1 MDAAQYLQDQIRPP
15 YYTRFRIE
23 PLAFI
28 TMNHLDFLQGNIIKY
43 VCRYDDKNGARRPR
57 RRPALPRRTH
67 QQNANGGRPEC
78 SGNTITIISPC

>member
-43 VCRYDDKNGARRPR
+43 VCRYDGMKARRY
-57 RRPALPRRTH
+57 LDELINRT
-67 QQNANGGRPEC
+67 QTEEGRNAAATR
-78 SGNTITIISPC
+78 

>member
-43 VCRYDDKNGARRPR
+43 VCRYDGKNGAED
-57 RRPALPRRTH
+57 LM
-67 QQNANGGRPEC
+67 
-78 SGNTITIISPC
+78 

>member
-43 VCRYDDKNGARRPR
+43 VCRYDGKNGAEDLMKARRY
-57 RRPALPRRTH
+57 LDELITRT
-67 QQNANGGRPEC
+67 QTEDGRNAAATR
-78 SGNTITIISPC
+78 

>member
-1 MDAAQYLQDQIRPP
+1 MDATLSRQDPIKPP

-43 VCRYDDKNGARRPR
+43 ICRYDGKNGVEDLMKARRYLDELI
-57 RRPALPRRTH
+57 ART
-67 QQNANGGRPEC
+67 QLEEGRNATETR
-78 SGNTITIISPC
+78 

>member
-28 TMNHLDFLQGNIIKY
+28 TMNHLDFARNIKY
-43 VCRYDDKNGARRPR
+43 VCRYDGRNGAK
-57 RRPALPRRTH
+57 T
-67 QQNANGGRPEC
+67 
-78 SGNTITIISPC
+78 S

>member
-43 VCRYDDKNGARRPR
+43 VCRYDGKNGAKDLMKARRY
-57 RRPALPRRTH
+57 LDELINRT
-67 QQNANGGRPEC
+67 QTEEGRNAAATR
-78 SGNTITIISPC
+78 

>member
-43 VCRYDDKNGARRPR
+43 VLAVTTARTARK
-57 RRPALPRRTH
+57 T
-67 QQNANGGRPEC
+67 
-78 SGNTITIISPC
+78 S

>member
-1 MDAAQYLQDQIRPP
+1 MDAARSRQNPINPP

-43 VCRYDDKNGARRPR
+43 VCRYDGKNGAEDLMKARRY
-57 RRPALPRRTH
+57 LDELISRT
-67 QQNANGGRPEC
+67 QMEESKNATETR
-78 SGNTITIISPC
+78 